1 LKRRILLLGPPASG
15 KGTQAAALSTRFAVP
30 HVSTGALLRA
40 ESAAETTLGAEAD
53 SWTSRGLLVP
63 DDLIVRIVSSWID
76 IHGPSFIL
84 DGFPRTVVQAESLDS
99 ALASIA
105 APLDLVALLDLPED
119 AIRRRILQRLSC
131 TRCGATF
138 GEMLHG
144 RHEGDP
150 CPVCGAAIERRK
162 DDTEETLGERLR
174 VYRES
179 TLPVVEHYRGKFPGI
194 FHVLDAGEGSDVIF
208 GKLAALVSLEDK
220 LQG

>member
-1 LKRRILLLGPPASG
+1 MKRRILLLGPPASG
-15 KGTQAAALSTRFAVP
+15 KGTQAAALSARFGVP

-40 ESAAETTLGAEAD
+40 ESAAGTPLGAEAD

-76 IHGPSFIL
+76 VNGPSFIL

-99 ALASIA
+99 ALDSIA

-119 AIRRRILQRLSC
+119 AIRTRILQRLSC

-144 RHEGDP
+144 RHEGDS
-150 CPVCGAAIERRK
+150 CPVCGAPIERRK

-179 TLPVVEHYRGKFPGI
+179 TLPVVDYYRGKFPGI
-194 FHVLDAGEGSDVIF
+194 FHVMDAGEGSDAIF
-208 GKLAALVSLEDK
+208 GKLSALVSLEDK
-220 LQG
+220 IQG